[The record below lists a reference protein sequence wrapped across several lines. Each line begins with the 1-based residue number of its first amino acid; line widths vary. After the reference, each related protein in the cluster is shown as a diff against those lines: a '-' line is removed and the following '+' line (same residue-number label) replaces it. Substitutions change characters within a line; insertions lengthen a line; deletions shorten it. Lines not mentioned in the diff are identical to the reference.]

1 MNPNRTPITSNQNTQ
16 VATTAKVSAMNLMA
30 SRLHCE
36 PDKLL
41 ATLKATMFKNATNEE
56 MLALVVVA
64 NTYGLDVLCKELY
77 AFPAKGGGIV
87 PVVSVDGWLK
97 LLIRQPDYDGIEFEM
112 VDGNDGLP
120 YSCTATVYVKNRSRP
135 VKITEYFDECKRNTE
150 PWNNMPRRMLRN
162 RTLCQASRMAFGF
175 SGIYHEEEAESF
187 IDISPSTPPPT
198 KVKLVASAPQESE
211 LSDAGQTAST
221 PQPEPVRQQQPSNTS
236 VAALEKVII
245 DAGHTFDQFQRW
257 AIESENVKS
266 ADSLASFDDVPEAD
280 AKRLL
285 RAVKGMLAQLA
296 AQKADIAT

>member
-1 MNPNRTPITSNQNTQ
+1 MNPNRAPQTTNQNTQ

-97 LLIRQPDYDGIEFEM
+97 LLIRQPDYDGIDFEM

-135 VKITEYFDECKRNTE
+135 VKITEYYDECKRNTE

-175 SGIYHEEEAESF
+175 SGIYHEEEAETF
-187 IDISPSTPPPT
+187 IDISTPPP
-198 KVKLVASAPQESE
+198 KKIALVANAPQESE
-211 LSDAGQTAST
+211 PIPTGQATDSA
-221 PQPEPVRQQQPSNTS
+221 QPEPVRQQQPTNAS
-236 VAALEKVII
+236 AIALEKVII
-245 DAGHTFDQFQRW
+245 DAGFSFDQFQRW
-257 AIESENVKS
+257 AIEGEHVKN

-285 RAVKGMLAQLA
+285 RAKLGMLAQLA
-296 AQKADIAT
+296 QVKGDIQT